1 MLDFP
6 NPVAHVRKVDNDYAD
21 VKVDTMGS
29 EPIIVAPEG
38 GTALFSVA
46 LTARP
51 SLPVVSSTVQPL
63 SRSNNPSRLFTSSM
77 GLITLMITFGCDR
90 FLASRS

>member
-1 MLDFP
+1 MFATDYSYNIMDFP
-6 NPVAHVRKVDNDYAD
+6 DPVAHVHKVDNDYAD
-21 VKVDTMGS
+21 VKVDTVGS

-51 SLPVVSSTVQPL
+51 SLPVVRCTCVPWQPY
-63 SRSNNPSRLFTSSM
+63 P
-77 GLITLMITFGCDR
+77 
-90 FLASRS
+90 A